1 MRKQELH
8 PRTAAI
14 NQKQKNMSKK
24 ARLDALSWLASK
36 FPNANRVMNTVFFI
50 GCPPH
55 YTEEIIDYIS
65 EVFKKWNCPSSVG
78 AAS

>member
-1 MRKQELH
+1 
-8 PRTAAI
+8 
-14 NQKQKNMSKK
+14 
-24 ARLDALSWLASK
+24 
-36 FPNANRVMNTVFFI
+36 MNTVFFI